1 MLKLLLCAFIGSG
14 LGGAIRFLV
23 SKGFERLTLSGKIGG
38 HILVFPWATLVVNV
52 IGCFLIGLVY
62 GWSAKNPDI
71 SEGSKVLLTTGF
83 LGGLTTFSTFSHETF
98 VLFSHGNTGLA
109 IINIVFSLILGILA
123 AWGGH
128 TLIA

>member
-14 LGGAIRFLV
+14 LGGATRFLV
-23 SKGFERLTLSGKIGG
+23 SKGFERFTLSGKIGG
-38 HILVFPWATLVVNV
+38 HILVFPWATFAVNV

-71 SEGSKVLLTTGF
+71 SEGTKVLLTTGF